1 LFFPASGCI
10 YSTNI
15 SLLYK
20 SLPSLYRLYE
30 FSSSINA
37 LKTLT
42 LHIGTQKT
50 GTTALQRMLKLP
62 EVDAALKKEGICV
75 IPHYRLPAKNE
86 LSLTTAYR
94 PEAVDAL
101 RQFWQSEFKRAG
113 KYDQLFLCW
122 ENFSGDVSTFHANRK
137 IIWEQLR
144 DSLPKETDYKLQII
158 LFFRRQDDFMQS
170 AYHQY
175 KQQGYF
181 RGLEHLLKVAYHE
194 GFDWYRFMNDLKSVF
209 PDAEYYPFPYDEK
222 VFRKSSLVQ
231 ITGSVLN
238 SEYLQNNAPESPHQN
253 IGMSPAAME
262 IYERSAAF
270 LQDRSQQK
278 LLRKKLQQY
287 FNKGVHTPY
296 NYLTYEHK
304 NAIFELYRGTN
315 ARMFDKYWKQDFGMS
330 NYTPPAQVKE
340 EVDRLPETKLQLISL
355 LIRDLQTLEQKHNKL
370 NNGIIK
376 RVKRK
381 IRQYL

>member
-1 LFFPASGCI
+1 
-10 YSTNI
+10 
-15 SLLYK
+15 
-20 SLPSLYRLYE
+20 
-30 FSSSINA
+30 

-50 GTTALQRMLKLP
+50 GTTALQRKLNLP
-62 EVDAALKKEGICV
+62 EVDTALKKEGICV
-75 IPHYRLPAKNE
+75 IPHNRLPAKNE
-86 LSLTTAYR
+86 LSLTTEIK

-113 KYDQLFLCW
+113 RYEQMFLCW
-122 ENFSGDVSTFHANRK
+122 ENFSGDVSTFHANRMV
-137 IIWEQLR
+137 IWEQLR
-144 DSLPKETDYKLQII
+144 QSLPKETDYKLQII

-181 RGLEHLLKVAYHE
+181 KGLEHLLKVAHHE
-194 GFDWYRFMNDLKSVF
+194 GFDWHRFMNDLKSVF

-222 VFRKSSLVQ
+222 VFVNSSLEQLV
-231 ITGSVLN
+231 GGVLN
-238 SEYLQNNAPESPHQN
+238 SEYLQTNTLESPHQN
-253 IGMSPAAME
+253 IGMSPAAMD
-262 IYERSAAF
+262 IYEQSTAY

-278 LLRKKLQQY
+278 LLRKKLQKY

-296 NYLTYEHK
+296 NYLTYEQK
-304 NAIFELYRGTN
+304 NAIFGLYKESN
-315 ARMFDKYWKQDFGMS
+315 AKMFDNYWKQSFGMS
-330 NYTPPAQVKE
+330 NYTPPAPIIEDAEPVS
-340 EVDRLPETKLQLISL
+340 DTKLQLISL